1 MAMATVETA
10 RRYTVVAILLHW
22 TSALC
27 VLALIGMGL
36 TMTHAGLAPMR
47 QFQLYQWHKS
57 VGITVL
63 ALTALRLLWR
73 LFHRPPPHP
82 VGMPARE
89 RHAAFAAHGVLYLLL
104 VGLPLTGWA
113 GGSLSPFNIPT
124 VLYGL
129 VPWPHLP
136 LASFLANPTAAEGV
150 VKLVHAYGAW
160 FLTALLVLHVAAALR
175 HHLILDDD
183 VLLRMSPKR
192 GTSAPPK
199 PVGSTL

>member
-1 MAMATVETA
+1 MATVETA

-63 ALTALRLLWR
+63 ALTVLRVLWR
-73 LFHRPPPHP
+73 LTHRPPAHP
-82 VGMPARE
+82 AGMPARE
-89 RHAAFAAHGVLYLLL
+89 HRAAGAAHGLLYLLL

-113 GGSLSPFNIPT
+113 VVSLSPFNIPT

-136 LASFLANPTAAEGV
+136 LAWLVPDKAAAEGV
-150 VKLVHAYGAW
+150 LKLVHAYGAW
-160 FLTALLVLHVAAALR
+160 LLTALLTLHVAAALR
-175 HHLILDDD
+175 HHLILRDD
-183 VLLRMSPKR
+183 VLRRMLPA
-192 GTSAPPK
+192 SAPPTSSA
-199 PVGSTL
+199 PLGSPR